1 MARRPITISQPL
13 SRRVYWAAV
22 YRSERRTVFASLK
35 EEKRAA
41 DLSRARRIFLL
52 VIISMG
58 SSIIYT
64 PAYLKF
70 VFYNELMAALH
81 ITNEQVGTLL
91 SAYAITATICY
102 LPSGIVADK
111 VRARTLS
118 WVGFALTA
126 VLTFVYATLPS
137 YNTLMFVFVGMGLT
151 TILIWWGIRFKVI
164 RLISGEGEYSR
175 NIGLSYGL
183 YGAAGLVVG
192 LVNTFIVTKLAASP
206 EVGMRV
212 LIIFL
217 GILIAVLAVLS
228 FLFIPRFEGEIGG
241 DGNGFSFKGVGKALS
256 MPVVWLSSACM
267 FFVYFYYTGVTYT
280 TPYLKGAL
288 GASATLVL
296 LIGTIRTYGITLF
309 SGPVFGAIASKV
321 GSPSRVITVGSVL
334 AAVVL
339 LGFVFLPQKPAI
351 AVLAAVLVIFL
362 GFVANGVFGI
372 VSGRGQGAPGG
383 LRHRLGPA
391 VSGRL
396 PARHLLEHLVRQA
409 DGPEGQC
416 RLQRHLHHPGHLGAH
431 RRRHR
436 HGAALV
442 RQEAQ
447 GRRTP

>member
-1 MARRPITISQPL
+1 M
-13 SRRVYWAAV
+13 
-22 YRSERRTVFASLK
+22 FASLK

-70 VFYNELMAALH
+70 VFYNELIAALH

-217 GILIAVLAVLS
+217 GIHIAVLAVLS

-256 MPVVWLSSACM
+256 MPVVWLARPACSSC
-267 FFVYFYYTGVTYT
+267 TST
-280 TPYLKGAL
+280 TP
-288 GASATLVL
+288 AS
-296 LIGTIRTYGITLF
+296 
-309 SGPVFGAIASKV
+309 P
-321 GSPSRVITVGSVL
+321 
-334 AAVVL
+334 
-339 LGFVFLPQKPAI
+339 
-351 AVLAAVLVIFL
+351 
-362 GFVANGVFGI
+362 
-372 VSGRGQGAPGG
+372 
-383 LRHRLGPA
+383 
-391 VSGRL
+391 
-396 PARHLLEHLVRQA
+396 
-409 DGPEGQC
+409 
-416 RLQRHLHHPGHLGAH
+416 
-431 RRRHR
+431 
-436 HGAALV
+436 
-442 RQEAQ
+442 
-447 GRRTP
+447 TPRPI

>member
-1 MARRPITISQPL
+1 
-13 SRRVYWAAV
+13 
-22 YRSERRTVFASLK
+22 
-35 EEKRAA
+35 
-41 DLSRARRIFLL
+41 
-52 VIISMG
+52 MG

-126 VLTFVYATLPS
+126 LLTFVYATLPS
-137 YNTLMFVFVGMGLT
+137 YNTLMFVFVFVGMGLT

-256 MPVVWLSSACM
+256 MPVVWLARPACSSC
-267 FFVYFYYTGVTYT
+267 TST
-280 TPYLKGAL
+280 TP
-288 GASATLVL
+288 AS
-296 LIGTIRTYGITLF
+296 
-309 SGPVFGAIASKV
+309 P
-321 GSPSRVITVGSVL
+321 
-334 AAVVL
+334 
-339 LGFVFLPQKPAI
+339 
-351 AVLAAVLVIFL
+351 
-362 GFVANGVFGI
+362 
-372 VSGRGQGAPGG
+372 
-383 LRHRLGPA
+383 
-391 VSGRL
+391 
-396 PARHLLEHLVRQA
+396 
-409 DGPEGQC
+409 
-416 RLQRHLHHPGHLGAH
+416 
-431 RRRHR
+431 
-436 HGAALV
+436 
-442 RQEAQ
+442 
-447 GRRTP
+447 TPRPT